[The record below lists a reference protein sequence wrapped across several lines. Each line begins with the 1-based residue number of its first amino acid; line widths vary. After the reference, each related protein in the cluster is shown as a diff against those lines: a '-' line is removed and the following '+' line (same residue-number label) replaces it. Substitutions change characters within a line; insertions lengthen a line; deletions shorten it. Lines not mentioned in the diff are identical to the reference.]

1 MTAVV
6 VGLVAV
12 GAIAAGTS
20 SAFGKVQA
28 ARAPSTASH
37 IVAKTNPYLNTKS
50 DASAGAVEAGP
61 GQDVHPVL
69 AAYHKSSKK
78 VSRRSHAHKKA
89 TYPNNV
95 DGWIRHSLTV
105 MHSHGIPGT
114 YSGIHRNLMR
124 ESSGNPNAINK
135 WDSNAAAGI
144 PSKGLLQVIDPT
156 FREYH
161 VKGTSWNIYNP
172 VANITAACNY
182 AAHRYGSIDNV
193 NSAY

>member
-1 MTAVV
+1 MTAAV
-6 VGLVAV
+6 VGVVAASI
-12 GAIAAGTS
+12 GAMAAAGPA
-20 SAFGKVQA
+20 SAFTKVQA
-28 ARAPSTASH
+28 APEPTSSHVIATSSHSTDDA
-37 IVAKTNPYLNTKS
+37 
-50 DASAGAVEAGP
+50 ASAVQAGP
-61 GQDVHPVL
+61 TQDVHPVL
-69 AAYHKSSKK
+69 AAYHKPARTASHH
-78 VSRRSHAHKKA
+78 SHAHKKA
-89 TYPNNV
+89 AYPNNV
-95 DGWIRHSLTV
+95 DGWIRHSLQV
-105 MHSHGIPGT
+105 MRADGIPGT
-114 YSGIHRNLMR
+114 YPGIHRNVMR

-161 VKGTSWNIYNP
+161 VKGTSWDIYNP